1 LASLINLFNHQNQ
14 TMKKIYLMA
23 IASVFATT
31 AFGQWNVANSPARRT
46 FTKNE
51 ITPLSG
57 KRQTLTPVTPSNRV
71 ELLNE
76 NFEGVTGTLP
86 GALPSGWST
95 SVVTDADAN
104 NINAFF
110 IHDAVTAND
119 GGYWPVA
126 ETGSGNQFAGAN
138 DDAEPCDCD
147 MVDVYLQMPALDFST
162 ATNVALT
169 FDIYHDRGFGGGDA
183 SLQVSTD
190 GGTTF
195 SIIQLGVDADGVP
208 VETLPVD
215 PDLWQTIIVPVYD
228 LTGQASVI
236 FRFQWSDATSWAS
249 GFAVDNVIVGEL
261 PNLDLKADKIKFGDW
276 NYETFGAGVW
286 DYTNIPV
293 TQVSPIFATVVAS
306 NNGFNDQ
313 ADVSASFDITFNGTA
328 VSGSPFASGQTSAT
342 LLSLDKDTLSVLS
355 TYTPSATGLVAATA
369 TLSSSTGDDVSANNS
384 ASVSMNIT
392 DFVYSRDANAAQAF
406 VDPQVSYEYGNLYE
420 IYANDFFSG
429 INYAVGAGSSEGEIV
444 LGRVY
449 EFEGLDATGL
459 PVLSDPIAETIEYEV
474 LASDFNAVGEANFV
488 FLPFFD
494 NNQTGAVEMEAG
506 KIYLVTIATSGVRT
520 PVSGSN
526 EFVTSW
532 LFDNDGWGAT
542 LSIPMVRLNS
552 QEALS
557 VDAINTTP
565 VDFGLLSPN
574 PTDAETALSYRL
586 NTDAKVSVI
595 VRDMSGRT
603 VAMQEEGLRT
613 AGQYSA
619 RFNTENLVAGVYS
632 FTLVVGEHQTTRQL
646 VVR

>member
-1 LASLINLFNHQNQ
+1 
-14 TMKKIYLMA
+14 MKKIYLLA

-31 AFGQWNVANSPARRT
+31 AFGQWKVANSPARRT
-46 FTKNE
+46 FTKSE
-51 ITPLSG
+51 ISPLSG
-57 KRQTLTPVTPSNRV
+57 KRQSLTPLTPSNRV

-86 GALPSGWST
+86 AGLPMGWST
-95 SVVTDADAN
+95 TVVTDADGN
-104 NINAFF
+104 NVNAFF
-110 IHDAVTAND
+110 VHDAETAND

-126 ETGSGNQFAGAN
+126 ETGNGNQFAGAN
-138 DDAEPCDCD
+138 DDAPPCDCD
-147 MVDVYLQMPALDFST
+147 MVDVYLQTPELDFST
-162 ATNVALT
+162 ATNVAVT

-183 SLQVSTD
+183 TLQVSTD

-195 SIIQLGVDADGVP
+195 TIIQLGVDADGVAI
-208 VETLPVD
+208 ENLPVD
-215 PDLWQTIIVPVYD
+215 PDLWQTVIVPVYD
-228 LTGQASVI
+228 LTGQSSVI
-236 FRFQWSDATSWAS
+236 FRFQWSDAGSWAS
-249 GFAVDNVIVGEL
+249 GFGVDNVVIGEL
-261 PNLDLKADKIKFGDW
+261 PNFDLKADKIKFGNW
-276 NYETFGAGVW
+276 NYEEFGAGVW

-293 TQVSPIFATVVAS
+293 TQVSPVFATVVAS

-313 ADVSASFDITFNGTA
+313 ADVTASFDITFDGTP
-328 VSGSPFASGQTSAT
+328 VSGSPFAAGQTSAS

-355 TYTPSATGLVAATA
+355 NFTPSETGVVGVTA
-369 TLSSSTGDDVSANNS
+369 TLSSSTGDDVAANNA

-392 DFVYSRDANAAQAF
+392 DFIYSRDANAAQAF

-429 INYAVGAGSSEGEIV
+429 INYAVGAGSSAGELV
-444 LGRVY
+444 VGRVY

-474 LASDFNAVGEANFV
+474 LEADFNAVGEANFV
-488 FLPFFD
+488 FLPFFED
-494 NNQTGAVEMEAG
+494 NQTGAVELEAG

-557 VDAINTTP
+557 VSATDAEE
-565 VDFGLLSPN
+565 VSFGLLAPN
-574 PTDAETALSYRL
+574 PTDVETALSYRL
-586 NTDAKVSVI
+586 NSDAKVSVI
-595 VRDMSGRT
+595 VRDMAGRT
-603 VAMQEEGLRT
+603 VAIQEEGLRT

-619 RFNTENLVAGVYS
+619 RFNTENLVAGIYS
-632 FTLVVGEHQTTRQL
+632 FTLVVGENQTTRQL